1 MPLFRDGHF
10 VDDDWTI
17 LSDDAEIPAHGRV
30 ALPKARYLA
39 ERAAL
44 AGRNE
49 PVGLV
54 LRSGET
60 LAGVE
65 DDLEKIGLIV
75 LDIPKYSDGR
85 LYSIAR
91 LARERHG
98 FTGEL
103 RASGDVLRD
112 QIAHLHRAG
121 VTAFDVTHEG
131 TIAALRDGAI
141 VAVRE
146 HYQSASRDGEEK
158 HVGWRPRT
166 RLSPAGAIPGT
177 KS

>member
-10 VDDDWTI
+10 VEDDWTI
-17 LSDDAEIPAHGRV
+17 LSDDAEIPAYGRV
-30 ALPKARYLA
+30 ALSKARYVA
-39 ERAAL
+39 ARADL
-44 AGRNE
+44 AGRGD

-65 DDLEKIGLIV
+65 DDLANIGLIV
-75 LDIPKYSDGR
+75 LDIPKYNDGR

-98 FTGEL
+98 FRGEL

-121 VTAFDVTHEG
+121 VTSFDVTHEG
-131 TIAALRDGAI
+131 TIAALREGKI

-146 HYQSASRDGEEK
+146 HYQRASRDGEERR
-158 HVGWRPRT
+158 VGWRPRT
-166 RLSPAGAIPGT
+166 RLSPEGAIPGT